1 MFKHYSKKSYIP
13 YFSLISIIFFC
24 GMFFMPVFVHAAY
37 RDLIEADSPLY
48 YWPMDESSG
57 ATSLSAAVGGTAIN
71 LTSATTG
78 ASGQVDGT
86 AVEFNGTSSFGA
98 TASTLN
104 LTAHNK
110 IVVEALFYTDAYDDT
125 PRATWEFSSNV
136 NNQTTAFLYVQ
147 NQGSGTNSANVL
159 LKGNTGH
166 TYAYY
171 SRPSAANWHHIVAV
185 YDKGATSN
193 EVNLYVD
200 GVLKTASSRPSNTNN
215 TNSFGDFIF
224 YLMSRAGTTYFSQG
238 KLQHLAIYSNLSES
252 RILAHYE
259 EAFPPAL
266 SAGTLSET
274 THTSDSATVS
284 WTNASGGT
292 SPITAQLERSP
303 SDAGTWSNVT
313 GATTSPVTDT
323 GLSGSTSY
331 DYRVAY
337 TDATAT
343 TVYSNTVIIITSG
356 ASTTYTLQEADLWD
370 NGYNNVSAPRQS
382 NLSRFIFTTNAAS
395 VTIAGTTSI
404 YTNYPQFAHL
414 GLRINGVNQ
423 SSLVFTTNGSQ
434 SFVLNLGTAGTTR
447 TVEIISGIQ
456 SKPSATVI
464 GSFIDSVTY
473 LNNTSFSVVTPTVQA
488 NRILVYGD
496 SIASGG
502 SATNPEIEAYI
513 ALLRNTYSHSVMGET
528 WGYRALYDDA
538 NTSGLRSA
546 FVSRVAG
553 YDPETVWLAIGTND
567 YGLNKWSATNFGTAY
582 AATLD
587 DLHTALPS
595 ARIVCQTPIVR
606 TSEVANGFGNTLND
620 YRNQISTVCNA
631 RSWTTL
637 IDGSTLLTTSDLVD
651 GVHPTTSG
659 HSTYALK
666 INDILTDTPTLTTSS
681 ASSILTT
688 SATLNGSISSIG
700 STTPTVR
707 GFAYGLTNAYEIA
720 TTSASGSFS
729 TGNFNTSISGLTAN
743 TTYHFRSYATNFAGT
758 AYGADETFTTDP
770 MPTYTVGGTISGL
783 SDTVVLQNNGGDN
796 YSTSANGSF
805 VFATALDD
813 STNYTVTVLTQP
825 AGQSCTVGNGS
836 GTVSANVTNV
846 SVTCVNTTKAI
857 TVFDFNGLSPAV
869 VGSINET
876 DKTIAITVPYGTVLT
891 ALVPTITH
899 TGASVSPASDV
910 ARDFSTSPTT
920 YTVTAANASTQ
931 NYAVTVTVDP
941 VDTYTVGG
949 TISGLSD
956 TVVLQNNGGDN
967 YSTSANGSFVFATA
981 LDDSTNYTVTVLTQ
995 PAGQSCTVGNGSGTV
1010 SANVTNVSVTCVNTI
1025 HTITASA
1032 GNNGSITPSGT
1043 VSVNNGSN
1051 QVFSITAN
1059 PGYNIS
1065 DVLIDGSSVGAVS
1078 SYSFSNVTS
1087 AHAISV
1093 TFAGTSTGGVVLP
1106 TNWVLPI
1113 MPPSGGFKV
1122 IVNNGNTTT
1131 SSRNVSLVFNA
1142 GTDIKKIAI
1151 SMTGD
1156 FTDAVQEEYVA
1167 FKQWDI
1173 CSKFGGTIKNS
1184 TCPDGLYTVYVR
1196 FYNAYGLN
1204 SGNNLVS
1211 DTIFLKQNTIST
1223 KNLQSNQVN
1232 PLKSFTKQLKQNQ
1245 NNSEVKALQVFLN
1258 SDPDTKIAPSGVGS
1272 PGKETNFFGLLTKK
1286 AVIKFQE
1293 KYADDILTP
1302 WGLKKGTGVVG
1313 KTTILKINELISQ

>member
-1 MFKHYSKKSYIP
+1 
-13 YFSLISIIFFC
+13 
-24 GMFFMPVFVHAAY
+24 MPSFVQAAY
-37 RDLIEADSPLY
+37 RDVIQANTPLY
-48 YWPMDESSG
+48 YWPMDEAAG

-71 LTSATTG
+71 LTSATAG
-78 ASGQVDGT
+78 AGGQVDGT

-104 LTAHNK
+104 LTAYNK
-110 IVVEALFYTDAYDDT
+110 IVVEALLYTDSYDDT
-125 PRATWEFSSNV
+125 YRSTWEFSSNT
-136 NNQTTAFLYVQ
+136 NSQLTAFLYAQ
-147 NQGSGTNSANVL
+147 NQGSGANSANVML
-159 LKGNTGH
+159 RGNTGYN
-166 TYAYY
+166 YALYT
-171 SRPSAANWHHIVAV
+171 RPSAGSWHHVVAV
-185 YDKGATSN
+185 YNKGASSN
-193 EVNLYVD
+193 EVSLYVD
-200 GVLKTASSRPSNTNN
+200 GVLQTASSRPLNANNTNN
-215 TNSFGDFIF
+215 FGNFTL
-224 YLMSRAGTTYFSQG
+224 YLMSRAGTASFSQG
-238 KLQHLAIYSNLSES
+238 KMQHLAIYSDLSAS
-252 RILAHYE
+252 DILAHYE
-259 EAFPPAL
+259 AAVSSGVL

-274 THTSDSATVS
+274 GYSSTTASVS

-292 SPITAQLERSP
+292 APITAQLQRSP
-303 SDAGTWSNVT
+303 SGAGVWSNVS
-313 GATTSPVTDT
+313 GATVSPVTDI
-323 GLSGSTSY
+323 GLTASTAY

-337 TDATAT
+337 TDATPT
-343 TVYSNTVIIITSG
+343 TVYSNTITITTS
-356 ASTTYTLQEADLWD
+356 AATTTYIVQESDLWD
-370 NGYNNVSAPRQS
+370 NGYDNISAPRQS
-382 NLSRFIFTTNAAS
+382 TFSRFVFTTNAAS
-395 VTIAGTTSI
+395 VTVGGTTSI
-404 YTNYPQFAHL
+404 YASYAPFAHL
-414 GLRINGVNQ
+414 GLRVDGVNQ
-423 SSLVFTTNGSQ
+423 SSLAFTTNGSQ
-434 SFVLNLGTAGTTR
+434 NFTVTLGTAGTTR
-447 TVEIISGIQ
+447 TVEIISGAE
-456 SKPSATVI
+456 SKPSSTVI
-464 GSFIDSVTY
+464 GSFIDSITY
-473 LNNTSFSVVTPTVQA
+473 ADTASFSVVTPTVQA
-488 NRILVYGD
+488 DRILIYGD

-502 SATNPEIEAYI
+502 NATNPEIEAYVP
-513 ALLRNTYSHSVMGET
+513 LLRDTYGHSVMLES

-546 FVSRVAG
+546 FVGRVAG
-553 YDPETVWLAIGTND
+553 YDPETVWVAIGTND

-587 DLHTALPS
+587 DLHAALPS

-606 TSEVANGFGNTLND
+606 SSESANSFSNTLSS
-620 YRNQISTVCNA
+620 YRSQISTICNA

-637 IDGSTLLTTSDLVD
+637 VDGSTLLTTSDLAD
-651 GVHPTTSG
+651 GVHPSTSG
-659 HSTYALK
+659 HAKYALK
-666 INDILTDTPTLTTSS
+666 INDILTTTPTLTTSD
-681 ASSILTT
+681 ASSVLTT

-700 STTPTVR
+700 STTPTIR
-707 GFAYGLTNAYEIA
+707 GFAYGLTTAYEIA
-720 TTSASGSFS
+720 TTSNSGSFT
-729 TGNFNTSISGLTAN
+729 TGDFSESISGLTPD

-758 AYGADETFTTDP
+758 AYGADETFTTP
-770 MPTYTVGGTISGL
+770 PIPTYTVGGTISGL
-783 SDTVVLQNNGGDN
+783 SGTVVLQNNGGDN
-796 YSTSANGSF
+796 YSASANGSF
-805 VFATALDD
+805 VFSTALND
-813 STNYTVTVLTQP
+813 SASYAVTVLTQP
-825 AGQSCTVGNGS
+825 T
-836 GTVSANVTNV
+836 
-846 SVTCVNTTKAI
+846 
-857 TVFDFNGLSPAV
+857 
-869 VGSINET
+869 
-876 DKTIAITVPYGTVLT
+876 
-891 ALVPTITH
+891 
-899 TGASVSPASDV
+899 
-910 ARDFSTSPTT
+910 
-920 YTVTAANASTQ
+920 
-931 NYAVTVTVDP
+931 
-941 VDTYTVGG
+941 
-949 TISGLSD
+949 
-956 TVVLQNNGGDN
+956 
-967 YSTSANGSFVFATA
+967 
-981 LDDSTNYTVTVLTQ
+981 
-995 PAGQSCTVGNGSGTV
+995 GQSCTVGNGSGTV

-1043 VSVNNGSN
+1043 VSVNNGSD

-1078 SYSFSNVTS
+1078 SYLFSNVTS
-1087 AHAISV
+1087 THTISV
-1093 TFAGTSTGGVVLP
+1093 TFAGASTGGVVLP

-1122 IVNNGNTTT
+1122 IVNRGNTTT
-1131 SSRNVSLVFNA
+1131 SSRNVVLGFNA

-1313 KTTILKINELISQ
+1313 KTTIRKINELISQ